1 MFFFSRTGRK
11 TAHHYIKKKFRSK
24 IDQYKPPEGGKLQTD
39 YSPPAVIRPKP
50 RLLNPLAP
58 AMHHKEAS
66 FFISR
71 MILGTTGEIL
81 SKTHALWCFQRHH
94 IMRVARELKPARTC
108 LGTLSSASLH
118 HSWKFSSPGSG
129 VHCCNPTNDNI

>member
-71 MILGTTGEIL
+71 MILGTAGEIL
-81 SKTHALWCFQRHH
+81 SKTRIMVFPKTPHNESYKRAETCTDLLGHPQFRCSPPFLEIFLSRFRSAL
-94 IMRVARELKPARTC
+94 L
-108 LGTLSSASLH
+108 
-118 HSWKFSSPGSG
+118 
-129 VHCCNPTNDNI
+129 